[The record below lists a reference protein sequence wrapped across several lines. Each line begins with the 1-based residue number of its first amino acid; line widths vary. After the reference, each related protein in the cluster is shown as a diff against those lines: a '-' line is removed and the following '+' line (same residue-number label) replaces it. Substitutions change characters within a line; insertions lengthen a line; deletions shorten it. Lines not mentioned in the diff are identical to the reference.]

1 MKLSLHLDKYGID
14 YMEVTFLLSCPNTTR
29 KSKHFYFLCLMQTTF
44 CLSRKRQST
53 QVSWVKRWLQWPS
66 KSTVPHA
73 WIQPISDQKYM
84 FFFFNF
90 QKLSKCKI
98 WICHTPATIYFHMV
112 LVVKN
117 PAARDGFDSWVGK
130 IPWRRTWQLPPV
142 FLPGK
147 RILVGYSPLD
157 CKTSDMTERLSS
169 SHYLQ
174 NIYIV
179 LGVMNNLDMI

>member
-44 CLSRKRQST
+44 CLSRKGQST

-84 FFFFNF
+84 FFFYF

-112 LVVKN
+112 LVVRIHQQEMGLIPGLGRSPGEGHGN
-117 PAARDGFDSWVGK
+117 SLQYSCLGRGSWWVIVHWIAK
-130 IPWRRTWQLPPV
+130 HRTWLNV
-142 FLPGK
+142 WAAAT
-147 RILVGYSPLD
+147 IY
-157 CKTSDMTERLSS
+157 KTFTL
-169 SHYLQ
+169 YW
-174 NIYIV
+174 V
-179 LGVMNNLDMI
+179 LWII